1 MFHTEAIKTWWPKT
15 CQETIS
21 VSGIFAAE
29 GGYQEFV
36 LKGGEWAVLW
46 LSAASAILA
55 IAVGFYLARLVMA
68 ADEGTP
74 KMKEIALAIQEGA
87 NAYLKRQFRTIV
99 MILVPLAA
107 IVFITSTAIMKG
119 EGMEA
124 TEALSFM
131 QAGIWRTVAFI
142 LGCAASGFT
151 GYIGMTLATRGNVRT
166 AAAALTGSMP
176 KALTVAFRTGGVAGM
191 FTVGLGLIGATGII
205 MLFQNTSSV
214 ILVGFGF
221 GGSLLALFLRVGGG
235 IFTKAADVGADLVG
249 KVEAGIP
256 EDDPRNPATIADNV
270 GDNVGDCAGMAADLF
285 ESYEVTLVASIILG
299 VAAFNSIGLNP
310 AMGLVFPLAA
320 RAIGVIASIFGVFA
334 VKAKE
339 GETDAL
345 KPINKGF
352 LVAGSLTLVGTL
364 ALSLAYV
371 GNEKGTAGEGVKLMG
386 GAGWRV
392 FGAVAVGLV
401 LAQLVSRLTEYYTA
415 THHGPVKEIAE
426 SAETGP
432 ATAILS
438 GTAYGLE
445 SSVYAVIA
453 IAIAIGVALALGG
466 GNLTFSLYLVA
477 LCGMGML
484 ATTGVIVSE
493 DTFGP
498 VSDNAAGIAEMSGEF
513 HGEPQKIMVA
523 LDAVGNTTKAV
534 TKGFAIGSA
543 VIAAVALFASFIET
557 AGAELMIKAEN
568 LADGVFKAPELAIN
582 VADPKIFI
590 GLLIG
595 GSVPFLF
602 SALSI
607 RAVGR
612 TAGVV
617 VQEVRNQFRD
627 GGIMAGTK
635 KPEYGPVIDICT
647 EASLRELMTPA
658 LLAVLTPVIVGFGI
672 GWQALGGFLAAV
684 ILTGQLMANYLSNA
698 GGAWD
703 NAKKYIEDGHHGG
716 KGSEPYKAA
725 VIADTVGDP
734 FKDTAG
740 PALNPLIKVMNL
752 VSLLILP
759 AIISNQDN
767 DTTRLLIAAAALA
780 VLGASVIRS
789 SRQKSTILASAE

>member
-1 MFHTEAIKTWWPKT
+1 M
-15 CQETIS
+15 
-21 VSGIFAAE
+21 SGIFAAE

-87 NAYLKRQFRTIV
+87 NAYLKRQFKTIV

-371 GNEKGTAGEGVKLMG
+371 GNEKGTAGEGVQLLG

>member
-87 NAYLKRQFRTIV
+87 NAYLKRQFKTIV
-99 MILVPLAA
+99 MILVPLAV

-119 EGMEA
+119 EGTSA
-124 TEALSFM
+124 TEALSFV

-371 GNEKGTAGEGVKLMG
+371 GNEKGTAGEGVKLLG

-557 AGAELMIKAEN
+557 AGAELLIKAEN